1 MNPSLPSEVQ
11 MGQLRRL
18 VPLNRLPTPA
28 FERLVKQ
35 LPIETAVRGQ
45 LLFREGDIDHHHI
58 YLLSGSVSLL
68 SGKEVVE
75 SINASSDTAR
85 YPLAHQ
91 FPRRFSGRVEA
102 AVTLVRID
110 TWLLNDLLAGYLSE
124 EDYRVDEVQNSA
136 SDWMSQLLQSRVFQM
151 IPAANIQGAMLRMQ
165 QLVVEKDELIFRQG
179 DPGDF
184 YYVINQGTCCL
195 TRTATPG
202 GQDTEVAR
210 LGSGTSFGEDAL
222 ISGNP
227 RNCSVRMLT
236 DGILLRLS
244 KKDFLELVKR
254 PLSRVVSY
262 AEAKQ
267 QVDGGAI
274 WLDVRP
280 QDEYNQAHLPG
291 AINLP
296 FYLLRYQ
303 ASSLDP
309 DRHYIAYCEDE
320 STSTAA
326 GFLLTERGISVAVLS
341 GGLNRVRGFQRELVP
356 PQPLPPAS
364 APTQSDNPPPPL
376 TAETPVAD
384 VESKLLAAK
393 ENFDRLQRQ
402 YLMERRQ
409 WSQALAAAR
418 SRPDNRDFRPRN
430 NGDADQWQRTLK
442 QAEMRITQLTEALRD
457 AEERYQEEGNEMQ
470 RLWEKRVAQLEAEI
484 NRLTLQN
491 TSLRRELDEARKARG
506 ALGGN

>member
-1 MNPSLPSEVQ
+1 

-18 VPLNRLPTPA
+18 VPLNRLPIPA

-45 LLFREGDIDHHHI
+45 LLFREGDMDHHHI
-58 YLLSGSVSLL
+58 YLLTGSVSLL
-68 SGKEVVE
+68 SGKTLVE
-75 SINASSDTAR
+75 SINAGSDTAR

-91 FPRRFSGRVEA
+91 FPRRFSGRADVP
-102 AVTLVRID
+102 VTLVRID
-110 TWLLNDLLAGYLSE
+110 TWLLNDLLAGYLNE
-124 EDYRVDEVQNSA
+124 EEYRFEEVQNTA
-136 SDWMSQLLQSRVFQM
+136 TDWMSQLLQSRVFQM

-184 YYVINQGTCCL
+184 YYVINQGTCYL
-195 TRTATPG
+195 SRTETSG
-202 GQDTEVAR
+202 GQDVEVAR
-210 LGSGTSFGEDAL
+210 LGPGASFGEDAL
-222 ISGNP
+222 ISGNA

-254 PLSRVVSY
+254 PLSRVISY

-267 QVDGGAI
+267 QVNGGAV

-280 QDEYNQAHLPG
+280 QDEYDQAHLPG

-303 ASSLDP
+303 ASNLDP
-309 DRHYIAYCEDE
+309 DHHYIAYCEDE

-341 GGLNRVRGFQRELVP
+341 GGLNRVRGFQRELVQ
-356 PQPLPPAS
+356 PQPPPPS
-364 APTQSDNPPPPL
+364 AAATPSDNPPPPL
-376 TAETPVAD
+376 ATETAVTD
-384 VESKLLAAK
+384 VETKLRAAK

-418 SRPDNRDFRPRN
+418 SRPDNRDLRSRN
-430 NGDADQWQRTLK
+430 NGEADQWQRTLK
-442 QAEMRITQLTEALRD
+442 QAEMRIAQLTEALRES
-457 AEERYQEEGNEMQ
+457 EERYQEEANEMQ
-470 RLWEKRVAQLEAEI
+470 RLWEKRVAQLETEI

-491 TSLRRELDEARKARG
+491 TSLRRELDEARKDKG
-506 ALGGN
+506 VLGGQ